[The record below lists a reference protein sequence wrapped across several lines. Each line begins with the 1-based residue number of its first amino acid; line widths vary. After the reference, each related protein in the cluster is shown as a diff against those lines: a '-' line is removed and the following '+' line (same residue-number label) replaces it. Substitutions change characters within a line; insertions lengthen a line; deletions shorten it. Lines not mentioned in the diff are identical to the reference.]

1 MLENILIQ
9 ELGSYAEGSKNPT
22 THTSRPKSMDE
33 VVEEVMQAY
42 KVIELFQTMIIVS
55 MNLGNLNLEV
65 SSLKN
70 RLVTKEK
77 EKAILQVELDK
88 EMDF

>member
-42 KVIELFQTMIIVS
+42 KVIELF
-55 MNLGNLNLEV
+55 
-65 SSLKN
+65 
-70 RLVTKEK
+70 
-77 EKAILQVELDK
+77 
-88 EMDF
+88 